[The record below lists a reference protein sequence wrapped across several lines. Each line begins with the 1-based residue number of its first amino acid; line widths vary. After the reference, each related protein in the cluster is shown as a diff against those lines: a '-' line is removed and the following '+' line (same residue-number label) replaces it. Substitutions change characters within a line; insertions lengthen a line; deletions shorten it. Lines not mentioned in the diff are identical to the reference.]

1 MDFRTFI
8 RTLTNHWK
16 LFLGALLACL
26 AGAAAITVLQTKLYQ
41 SSATILISFTGET
54 DLAQVYSGTQ
64 AAQERLSSY
73 AAVAGG
79 HAAAQ
84 RAVTQFRLPISPD
97 VLASETHVEYTPK
110 STMFTISVRDTDPDR
125 AARLAKA
132 MADTFTGMVATLGA
146 NPKDPVALVNSS
158 PPAAPPPPAPAP
170 QAPALQ
176 GPPSQG
182 PPSQGPPSQD
192 TDGQPA
198 TQPSGEPTPP
208 ADPPVAPP
216 QPAQPQAMPPQ
227 PSPNTPIARATIIE
241 QPGVPDSP
249 IQPVP
254 VRNMAMGLVAGLLL
268 GTGVAL
274 TREAAD
280 HTVRDRA
287 KLERLSDLPTLAE
300 LPGKRGTA
308 PRFGMDISFDDAVR
322 GLRARLLRALEPG
335 ARQVLITAP
344 FGGEGTTTTALNLA
358 RAFAESGEEALL
370 VEGDT
375 RRPVIAGLLKVE
387 SGEGLANALADPDI
401 ATEAVKPTAIP
412 RLFILAAR
420 AVRRDTLPCSAYLPE
435 VLDKVLQDVSAT
447 FDRTVIDGPP
457 VLAAADSGLLG
468 AAAQATVLVVRAGR
482 TTEDELSDALTA
494 LRAAGAQI
502 VGTVLT
508 DARIPRHARAAA
520 RNYRI
525 KLGSRT

>member
-1 MDFRTFI
+1 MDFRTFV
-8 RTLTNHWK
+8 RTLTTHWK
-16 LFLGALLACL
+16 LFVGALLACL

-41 SSATILISFTGET
+41 STATILISFTGET

-110 STMFTISVRDTDPDR
+110 STMFTISVRDTNPNH
-125 AARLAKA
+125 AAALAKA
-132 MADTFTGMVATLGA
+132 MADTFTGMVGTLGA

-158 PPAAPPPPAPAP
+158 PPQAPPPQSPPP
-170 QAPALQ
+170 QAPAA
-176 GPPSQG
+176 
-182 PPSQGPPSQD
+182 QD

-198 TQPSGEPTPP
+198 TQPTGEATPS

-216 QPAQPQAMPPQ
+216 QPAQPQAVPPQ
-227 PSPNTPIARATIIE
+227 PAPNMPIARATIVE
-241 QPGVPDSP
+241 QPGIPDSP

-254 VRNMAMGLVAGLLL
+254 VRNMAMGLIAGLLL

-280 HTVRDRA
+280 RTVRDRT

-308 PRFGMDISFDDAVR
+308 PRFGTDISFDDAVR
-322 GLRARLLRALEPG
+322 GLRARLLRAVEPG
-335 ARQVLITAP
+335 ARRVLLTAP

-401 ATEAVKPTAIP
+401 ATEVVKPTTISK
-412 RLFILAAR
+412 LFILAAR

-457 VLAAADSGLLG
+457 VLATADSGLLG

-482 TTEDELSDALTA
+482 TTEDELNDALTA
-494 LRAAGAQI
+494 LRAAGADI

-520 RNYRI
+520 RTYRT
-525 KLGSRT
+525 KVGSRT

>member
-1 MDFRTFI
+1 MDFRTFV
-8 RTLTNHWK
+8 RTLTAHWK

-26 AGAAAITVLQTKLYQ
+26 AGAAAVTAFQTKTYQ
-41 SSATILISFTGET
+41 SSASVLISFSGET

-64 AAQERLSSY
+64 AVQERLSSY
-73 AAVAGG
+73 AAIAGG
-79 HAAAQ
+79 HAVAE
-84 RAVTQFRLPISPD
+84 RAVKQFHLPISAD
-97 VLASETHVEYTPK
+97 ALASATHVEYTPK
-110 STMFTISVRDTDPDR
+110 STLFTISVSDTDPNR
-125 AARLAKA
+125 AAALTKA
-132 MADTFTGMVATLGA
+132 MADTFTGMVATLGV

-158 PPAAPPPPAPAP
+158 PPQAPPPPAPAP
-170 QAPALQ
+170 QAP
-176 GPPSQG
+176 PP
-182 PPSQGPPSQD
+182 D
-192 TDGQPA
+192 TDAHPA

-208 ADPPVAPP
+208 ADTSVAPP

-227 PSPNTPIARATIIE
+227 TSPNIPIARATIIE

-249 IQPVP
+249 IKPVP
-254 VRNMAMGLVAGLLL
+254 VRNMAMGLAAGLLL
-268 GTGVAL
+268 GTGAAL

-280 HTVRDRA
+280 RTVRDRA

-308 PRFGMDISFDDAVR
+308 PRFGTDISFDDAVR
-322 GLRARLLRALEPG
+322 GLRARLLRALAPG
-335 ARQVLITAP
+335 ARQVLLTAP

-375 RRPVIAGLLKVE
+375 RRPVIAGLLKVD

-420 AVRRDTLPCSAYLPE
+420 AVRRDALPCSAYLPE

-468 AAAQATVLVVRAGR
+468 SAAQATVLVVRAGR
-482 TTEDELSDALTA
+482 TTEDELNDALTA
-494 LRAAGAQI
+494 LRAAGADV

-520 RNYRI
+520 RTYRA
-525 KLGSRT
+525 KVGRPG